1 MADEKGL
8 PSEPVNPVAM
18 WLIIAGIGVASMLGL
33 AVYGRV
39 LVKSR
44 K

>member
-1 MADEKGL
+1 MADAKGL

-18 WLIIAGIGVASMLGL
+18 WLIIAGIGVVSILGL
-33 AVYGRV
+33 AVYNRL